1 MQSDDPQPVPGATIA
16 FILSLMTEDPRE
28 RPPEPAQRIGWRAR
42 WLTGV
47 RSARD
52 TTWSW
57 LTDPALLV
65 YRRHGFGQK
74 RARATIVE
82 FFLFIREVVREFWA
96 IEATARAASLAYT
109 TLLSLI
115 PLLVAFTYILKEYFE
130 RLFPGF
136 QAQIDTILNSV
147 IPYQSPQL
155 TYHLSRFAEN
165 AQTASTVGIIAF
177 MFIAFRLFLAVEGA
191 VNQIWKVRSA
201 RGYRQ
206 KIIAFTMLFFWG
218 PLLMGLS
225 FTTTSMLANSR
236 FLGVLFKNDLI
247 FQIVPVV
254 VLFVGFTMVFWL
266 VPSTRVR
273 LPAAMV
279 GALVTTT
286 LFTLVRWG
294 FGVYADSLMSG
305 RLNLIYGT
313 VGLAI
318 IFLIA
323 IEVMWVV
330 ILLGVEISYVWQNL
344 YGLLRA
350 TEQQVQD
357 HPEFDLYFALRAMIE
372 IARRFDR
379 REDAP
384 SSYRL
389 AEQFGTT
396 DSQMLRVLRKL
407 EDAKL
412 VTPTGGE
419 WIGFVPACDPDRIS
433 VDEVVTHMEGV
444 QRLLPDIGPDDR
456 ERTAVGELFQ
466 RLNTCTAVAL
476 DRMSI
481 GRLVRELYSPR
492 EVRSEDR
499 ITS

>member
-1 MQSDDPQPVPGATIA
+1 MGEAPQDRPVSTR
-16 FILSLMTEDPRE
+16 DRW
-28 RPPEPAQRIGWRAR
+28 IGRA
-42 WLTGV
+42 G
-47 RSARD
+47 SAKD
-52 TTWSW
+52 VVWSW
-57 LTDPALLV
+57 LTDPAVLV
-65 YRRHGFGQK
+65 YRKHGFGHK

-82 FFLFIREVVREFWA
+82 FFLFIREVIREFWS
-96 IEATARAASLAYT
+96 IEGTSRAASLAYT

-115 PLLVAFTYILKEYFE
+115 PLLVAFTYILQSYFG

-136 QAQIDTILNSV
+136 QAQIDTMLNAV
-147 IPYQSPQL
+147 IPYQSPQI
-155 TYHLSRFAEN
+155 TYHLARFAQN
-165 AQTASTVGIIAF
+165 AQAASTVGAVVF

-191 VNQIWKVRSA
+191 VNMIWKVRSA

-218 PLLMGLS
+218 PILMGLS
-225 FTTTSMLANSR
+225 FTTTAMLERSR
-236 FLGVLFKNDLI
+236 YLRILFEGNFI
-247 FQIVPVV
+247 FIAAPIVI
-254 VLFVGFTMVFWL
+254 LFIGFTMLFWL
-266 VPSTRVR
+266 VPSAHVR
-273 LPAAMV
+273 LAAAAI

-286 LFTLVRWG
+286 LFSLVRWG
-294 FGVYADSLMSG
+294 FGIYSNYLVTGQM
-305 RLNLIYGT
+305 NLIYGT

-350 TEQQVQD
+350 TQQQVQD
-357 HPEFDLYFALRAMIE
+357 EPQFDLYFGLRALVE

-379 REDAP
+379 REDPP
-384 SSYRL
+384 STYRL

-396 DSQMLRVLRKL
+396 DSQMLRVLEKL

-412 VTPTGGE
+412 VAPIGGE
-419 WIGFVPACDPDRIS
+419 WVGYVPACDPDRIS
-433 VDEVVTHMEGV
+433 VDEVITKIEGV
-444 QRLLPDIGPDDR
+444 TRLVPDIGPDDR
-456 ERTAVGELFQ
+456 ERAVVGELFT
-466 RLNTCTAVAL
+466 RLNVCTTAAL

-492 EVRSEDR
+492 EVREDDA
-499 ITS
+499 SA